1 MEATTGP
8 KTPLQIRLDAG
19 ELSALDA
26 YIARFTDFPPSR
38 VDVVRKAVHEWLAQK
53 REPAPNVQTLQ
64 PATAAPGMLHALTAP
79 STKPL
84 SPKQQAVVQYIV
96 ARGNVPVTA
105 EALQTGLGWKQQVI
119 ALTLWHMTRA
129 GILLSTGDGRYVVP
143 ATSPALDVHKVSALV
158 PATPGA

>member
-1 MEATTGP
+1 MERTAGP
-8 KTPLQIRLDAG
+8 KTPLQIRLDHA
-19 ELSALDA
+19 ELAALDV
-26 YIARFTDFPPSR
+26 YIAQFTEFPPSR

-64 PATAAPGMLHALTAP
+64 PATAAPGTLHALTAP

-84 SPKQQAVVQYIV
+84 SPKQQAVVQHILEL
-96 ARGNVPVTA
+96 GNGPVTA

-129 GILLSTGDGRYVVP
+129 GVLVATGDGRYAVP
-143 ATSPALDVHKVSALV
+143 ATSHALDGHKVSA
-158 PATPGA
+158 